1 MRDHLVPPERKTSAV
16 ELTEADLTR
25 GENPSSPTSPRP
37 ASHVRWTKKEKS
49 RGQIQWNVLT
59 WPSPHPM
66 GRGKAFVYSISN
78 RRLVTARGGSGIFPL
93 SPPGGERARVRG
105 IVECMVAAKSNVKRC
120 SLCNLNWAFT
130 LIELLV
136 VIAIIAILAGLL
148 LPALSRAREAGR
160 TAVCSSNLRQMGLA
174 TSIYSTDFNGHLP
187 SFRNWLY
194 TRPVALTSGT
204 LFAYLNSKDVYQCPT
219 DKIEISSKRRRTQP
233 SSGGFRT
240 VNRMRDFSY
249 PMNCGICHATD
260 LSKFLEPVK
269 TLVFMEANLAT
280 NDYTGIVGP
289 SFDVR
294 SIALRHGN
302 RGHVIMGD
310 NHIEKLDKKKYDVL
324 AKTKRFW
331 FPTEDTSGPGGM
343 SLGNGLK

>member
-1 MRDHLVPPERKTSAV
+1 MIPDSFR
-16 ELTEADLTR
+16 
-25 GENPSSPTSPRP
+25 
-37 ASHVRWTKKEKS
+37 
-49 RGQIQWNVLT
+49 
-59 WPSPHPM
+59 
-66 GRGKAFVYSISN
+66 
-78 RRLVTARGGSGIFPL
+78 
-93 SPPGGERARVRG
+93 RARDTT
-105 IVECMVAAKSNVKRC
+105 
-120 SLCNLNWAFT
+120 LAFT

-148 LPALSRAREAGR
+148 LPALSRARDAGR
-160 TAVCSSNLRQMGLA
+160 TAACSSNLRQIGIA
-174 TSIYSTDFNGHLP
+174 SVVYSMDFDGHLP

-204 LFAYLNSKDVYQCPT
+204 LYAYLKLKDVYQCPT
-219 DKIEISSKRRRTQP
+219 DRIEILSKGRRPQP
-233 SSGGFRT
+233 PSGGFGS

-260 LSKFLEPVK
+260 LSKFLEPTK

-289 SFDVR
+289 QFDVR

-302 RGHVIMGD
+302 RGHVIFGD
-310 NHIEKLDKKKYDVL
+310 NHIEKLDKNKYDAL

-331 FPTEDTSGPGGM
+331 FPTQSTSGPNGM
-343 SLGNGLK
+343 DMGAGLQ